1 MTIILGSIGAN
12 KKAKRAAL
20 SYLMF
25 NIIGAVFFSAVIYGV
40 YYTVG
45 IKGFSAVVNR
55 GDIANIHLAFNLF
68 TSIMLLPFSN
78 QMASLTGKIL
88 KDSDESYGDEEI
100 RRLDD
105 MLLKTP
111 GIALKQCKRLMSSMG
126 KKIMENYN
134 ISMGLLT
141 EYDKNAF
148 NTLNDNEGF
157 IDRCETA
164 LSAYVVRIDRDRLT
178 PDNRLMAQ
186 EILNCIGDYER
197 IGDYS
202 INIGYIAQECHENKV
217 KFSKKGRKEL
227 NSMLEAT
234 KNLISMTLESFDGD
248 KLSEAVR
255 IEPLGKAIRRLKDE
269 SEKNHVERLQDG
281 DCGVN
286 GGVALYDLINCF
298 EKIALHARSISRHI
312 VKRLGDDKN
321 MDEMHGHV
329 MDKHSEEYKAMI
341 NYYYYKYRD

>member
-1 MTIILGSIGAN
+1 
-12 KKAKRAAL
+12 
-20 SYLMF
+20 
-25 NIIGAVFFSAVIYGV
+25 
-40 YYTVG
+40 
-45 IKGFSAVVNR
+45 
-55 GDIANIHLAFNLF
+55 
-68 TSIMLLPFSN
+68 
-78 QMASLTGKIL
+78 
-88 KDSDESYGDEEI
+88 
-100 RRLDD
+100 
-105 MLLKTP
+105 
-111 GIALKQCKRLMSSMG
+111 
-126 KKIMENYN
+126 
-134 ISMGLLT
+134 
-141 EYDKNAF
+141 
-148 NTLNDNEGF
+148 
-157 IDRCETA
+157 
-164 LSAYVVRIDRDRLT
+164 
-178 PDNRLMAQ
+178 
-186 EILNCIGDYER
+186 
-197 IGDYS
+197 
-202 INIGYIAQECHENKV
+202 
-217 KFSKKGRKEL
+217 
-227 NSMLEAT
+227 MLEAT